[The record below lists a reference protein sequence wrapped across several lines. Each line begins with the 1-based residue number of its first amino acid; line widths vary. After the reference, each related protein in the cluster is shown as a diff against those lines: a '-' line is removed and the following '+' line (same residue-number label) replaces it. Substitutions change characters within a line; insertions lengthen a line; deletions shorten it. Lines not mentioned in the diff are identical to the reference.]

1 MGLEPYEGRYTL
13 QLQDWSERVYKKRG
27 IDYAIRH
34 VEEAKALSRELGGN
48 DKDVKDW
55 FFSKSKSELQRVFSS
70 YRTRYGDKAADYAE
84 DAFPEWKNDIL
95 MGTLKSMQLFRF
107 SFDGNRVI
115 EQEILLDDFARVRD
129 IESGIDGEVYL
140 LLENGAGS
148 KIARLMPMPVEVSE

>member
-1 MGLEPYEGRYTL
+1 MGPRGGDELNIIGPGNNYGWPLHSLGINYSGTEVNYGRDELEYF
-13 QLQDWSERVYKKRG
+13 D
-27 IDYAIRH
+27 IDDIEMPLVDFTPSPA
-34 VEEAKALSRELGGN
+34 V
-48 DKDVKDW
+48 
-55 FFSKSKSELQRVFSS
+55 SS
-70 YRTRYGDKAADYAE
+70 FIFYQG

-148 KIARLMPMPVEVSE
+148 KIARLMPMPVEVAK

>member
-1 MGLEPYEGRYTL
+1 MGPRGGYELNIIGPGNNYGWPLHSLGINYSGTEVNYGRDELEYFNIEDIEMPL
-13 QLQDWSERVYKKRG
+13 
-27 IDYAIRH
+27 IDFTPSPA
-34 VEEAKALSRELGGN
+34 V
-48 DKDVKDW
+48 
-55 FFSKSKSELQRVFSS
+55 SS
-70 YRTRYGDKAADYAE
+70 FIFYQG

-140 LLENGAGS
+140 LLENGAGTT
-148 KIARLMPMPVEVSE
+148 IARQMPMPVEVSE

>member
-1 MGLEPYEGRYTL
+1 LWSTEMGPRGGDELNIIGPGNNYGWPLHSLGINYSGTEVNYGRDELEYFDIEDIEMPLVDFTP
-13 QLQDWSERVYKKRG
+13 SPAV
-27 IDYAIRH
+27 
-34 VEEAKALSRELGGN
+34 
-48 DKDVKDW
+48 
-55 FFSKSKSELQRVFSS
+55 SS
-70 YRTRYGDKAADYAE
+70 FIFYQG

-148 KIARLMPMPVEVSE
+148 KIARLMPMPVEVAK

>member
-1 MGLEPYEGRYTL
+1 MPLVDFTP
-13 QLQDWSERVYKKRG
+13 SPAV
-27 IDYAIRH
+27 
-34 VEEAKALSRELGGN
+34 
-48 DKDVKDW
+48 
-55 FFSKSKSELQRVFSS
+55 SS
-70 YRTRYGDKAADYAE
+70 FIFYQG

-148 KIARLMPMPVEVSE
+148 KIARLMPMPVEVAK

>member
-1 MGLEPYEGRYTL
+1 MGPRGGDELNIIGPGNNYGWPLHSLGINYSGTEVNYGRDELEYFDIEDIEMPLVDFTP
-13 QLQDWSERVYKKRG
+13 SPAV
-27 IDYAIRH
+27 
-34 VEEAKALSRELGGN
+34 
-48 DKDVKDW
+48 
-55 FFSKSKSELQRVFSS
+55 SS
-70 YRTRYGDKAADYAE
+70 FIFYQG

-148 KIARLMPMPVEVSE
+148 KIARLMPIPVEVAK

>member
-1 MGLEPYEGRYTL
+1 MATCGVLKWARGGGDELNIIGPGNNYGWPLHSLGINYSGTEVNYGRDELEYFDIEDIEMPLVDFTP
-13 QLQDWSERVYKKRG
+13 SPAV
-27 IDYAIRH
+27 
-34 VEEAKALSRELGGN
+34 
-48 DKDVKDW
+48 
-55 FFSKSKSELQRVFSS
+55 SS
-70 YRTRYGDKAADYAE
+70 FIFYQG

-107 SFDGNRVI
+107 SFDGSRVI

-148 KIARLMPMPVEVSE
+148 KIARLMPTPVEVAE

>member
-1 MGLEPYEGRYTL
+1 
-13 QLQDWSERVYKKRG
+13 
-27 IDYAIRH
+27 
-34 VEEAKALSRELGGN
+34 
-48 DKDVKDW
+48 
-55 FFSKSKSELQRVFSS
+55 
-70 YRTRYGDKAADYAE
+70 
-84 DAFPEWKNDIL
+84 

-148 KIARLMPMPVEVSE
+148 KIARLMPMPVEVAK

>member
-1 MGLEPYEGRYTL
+1 MGPRGGDELNIIGPGNNYGWPLHSLGINYSGTEVNYGRDELEYFDIEDIEMPLVDFTP
-13 QLQDWSERVYKKRG
+13 SPAV
-27 IDYAIRH
+27 
-34 VEEAKALSRELGGN
+34 
-48 DKDVKDW
+48 
-55 FFSKSKSELQRVFSS
+55 SS
-70 YRTRYGDKAADYAE
+70 FIFYQG

-148 KIARLMPMPVEVSE
+148 KIARLMPMPVEVAK

>member
-1 MGLEPYEGRYTL
+1 LWSTEMGPRGGDELNIIGPGNNYGWPLHSLGINYSGTEVNYGRDELEYFDIEDIEMPLVDFTP
-13 QLQDWSERVYKKRG
+13 SPAV
-27 IDYAIRH
+27 
-34 VEEAKALSRELGGN
+34 
-48 DKDVKDW
+48 
-55 FFSKSKSELQRVFSS
+55 SS
-70 YRTRYGDKAADYAE
+70 FIFYQG

-148 KIARLMPMPVEVSE
+148 KIARLMPIPVEVAK

>member
-1 MGLEPYEGRYTL
+1 MGPRGGDELNIIGPGNNYGWPLHSLGINYSGTEVNYGRDKLEYFDIEDIEMPLVDFTP
-13 QLQDWSERVYKKRG
+13 SPAV
-27 IDYAIRH
+27 
-34 VEEAKALSRELGGN
+34 
-48 DKDVKDW
+48 
-55 FFSKSKSELQRVFSS
+55 SS
-70 YRTRYGDKAADYAE
+70 FIFYQG

-107 SFDGNRVI
+107 SFDGSRVI

-148 KIARLMPMPVEVSE
+148 KIARLMPTPVEVAE

>member
-1 MGLEPYEGRYTL
+1 MGPRGGDELNIIGPGNNYGWPLHSLGIIYSGTEVNYGRDELEYFNIEDIEMPL
-13 QLQDWSERVYKKRG
+13 
-27 IDYAIRH
+27 IDFTPSPS
-34 VEEAKALSRELGGN
+34 V
-48 DKDVKDW
+48 
-55 FFSKSKSELQRVFSS
+55 SS
-70 YRTRYGDKAADYAE
+70 FIFYQG